1 MPKTLQRIALTCA
14 LGSGL
19 ALAACGG
26 GGGDVAAADQSAA
39 ATSVPDSAAASTA
52 SLVSYELSLSLND
65 RTEPLN
71 LGNLT
76 LPIDDRAEPTP
87 II

>member
-1 MPKTLQRIALTCA
+1 MQKNLQRIALTCA

-26 GGGDVAAADQSAA
+26 GGGNVAAIDQPTA
-39 ATSVPDSAAASTA
+39 ATTVPDTAAASTT
-52 SLVSYELSLSLND
+52 SLVSYVLGLSPND
-65 RTEPLN
+65 RAEPLN

-76 LPIDDRAEPTP
+76 LPTDDRAEPSAF
-87 II
+87 